1 MTRNALISNYA
12 ELQLRELREAGRNRP
27 DKPVDDAD
35 MCYRWLE
42 YYLEYSTIT
51 AENRVCSGM
60 RRPWNCDLN
69 GMAFGTNVMRWIR
82 AENER
87 HALEKTGAI
96 VLAAVLRDSKT
107 DKLVASAK
115 NVYAATRL

>member
-27 DKPVDDAD
+27 DKPLDDAD

-69 GMAFGTNVMRWIR
+69 GMAFGTNVMRWIVR
-82 AENER
+82 
-87 HALEKTGAI
+87 KTNAMRSKK
-96 VLAAVLRDSKT
+96 LARLCLPPSCGTR
-107 DKLVASAK
+107 KLT
-115 NVYAATRL
+115 N